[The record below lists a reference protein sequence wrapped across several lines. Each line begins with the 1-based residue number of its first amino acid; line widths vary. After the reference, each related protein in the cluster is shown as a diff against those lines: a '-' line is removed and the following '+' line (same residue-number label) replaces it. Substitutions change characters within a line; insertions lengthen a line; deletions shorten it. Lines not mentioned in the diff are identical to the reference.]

1 MFKQRRV
8 PAKARRKTYAW
19 SGDGVGADYDEDEPE
34 ERHRAS
40 DRVGFDGWHVPVPPG
55 IDPAEPVP
63 EAPPSKKLLLIRN
76 GRRGFGLPEELVER
90 CLAFVTPRDRLNI
103 FGAASRVAMRAAREP
118 RWFLPRA
125 SRVAR
130 KLNSQLRAQMA
141 LVNEQMTVVSE
152 SQARVKHLKT
162 CLGSV
167 ERKLDDRRREFR
179 AHREK
184 PLAAAVRRRA
194 LFSKRGARELV
205 DVARAAV
212 AEDVD
217 IAQPYDAYYDGVIK
231 KDIRALEWSAA
242 QCDHRWKE
250 AQRAERSEMS
260 LLTGLRRRAK
270 VLNGGCK
277 IATRIVA
284 VTEERR
290 DRRPP
295 PNLSGGSRA

>member
-1 MFKQRRV
+1 M
-8 PAKARRKTYAW
+8 
-19 SGDGVGADYDEDEPE
+19 
-34 ERHRAS
+34 
-40 DRVGFDGWHVPVPPG
+40 
-55 IDPAEPVP
+55 
-63 EAPPSKKLLLIRN
+63 
-76 GRRGFGLPEELVER
+76 
-90 CLAFVTPRDRLNI
+90 NI

-118 RWFLPRA
+118 RWFLPLA
-125 SRVAR
+125 SRLAR
-130 KLNSQLRAQMA
+130 KLNPQLRAQMA
-141 LVNEQMTVVSE
+141 LVNEQMTTVSE
-152 SQARVKHLKT
+152 AQARVKHLKT

-212 AEDVD
+212 ASDDVD
-217 IAQPYDAYYDGVIK
+217 IAQPFDAYYDGVVK
-231 KDIRALEWSAA
+231 KDIRALEFSVA
-242 QCDHRWKE
+242 QCDYRWKE
-250 AQRAERSEMS
+250 AQREERSEMS

-277 IATRIVA
+277 VATRIVA

-295 PNLSGGSRA
+295 PLMPRR

>member
-19 SGDGVGADYDEDEPE
+19 SGDGVGVDHDDDEPE
-34 ERHRAS
+34 ERHIDAG
-40 DRVGFDGWHVPVPPG
+40 VGFDGWRYPE
-55 IDPAEPVP
+55 PAPAP
-63 EAPPSKKLLLIRN
+63 EAPPAKRLALIRN
-76 GRRGFGLPEELVER
+76 GRRGVGLPEELVER

-125 SRVAR
+125 SRLSR

-141 LVNEQMTVVSE
+141 LVNEQMTVVSDA
-152 SQARVKHLKT
+152 QARVRHLKT

-194 LFSKRGARELV
+194 LFSKRGAREIV

-212 AEDVD
+212 ATEVE
-217 IAQPYDAYYDGVIK
+217 IAQPYDAYYDGVVK
-231 KDIRALEWSAA
+231 RDIRALESSVAA
-242 QCDHRWKE
+242 CDHRWKE
-250 AQRAERSEMS
+250 AQREERADME
-260 LLTGLRRRAK
+260 LLRGLRRRAK
-270 VLNGGCK
+270 VLNSGCLVAK
-277 IATRIVA
+277 RVLA

-295 PNLSGGSRA
+295 PRLPGGSGA

>member
-40 DRVGFDGWHVPVPPG
+40 DRVGFDGWHYEPEAE
-55 IDPAEPVP
+55 AEPEPAPV
-63 EAPPSKKLLLIRN
+63 EPPSKRLALIRN

-103 FGAASRVAMRAAREP
+103 FGEASRVAMRAAREP

-125 SRVAR
+125 SRLAR

-141 LVNEQMTVVSE
+141 LVNEQMTVVSD
-152 SQARVKHLKT
+152 SQARVRHFET
-162 CLGSV
+162 CLRSV

-231 KDIRALEWSAA
+231 KDIRALEFSVA
-242 QCDHRWKE
+242 QCDYRWRE
-250 AQRAERSEMS
+250 AQRAERQELE

-270 VLNGGCK
+270 VLNSGCK
-277 IATRIVA
+277 VATRIVA

-295 PNLSGGSRA
+295 PLVPRR

>member
-19 SGDGVGADYDEDEPE
+19 SGDGVGVGVDHDDDEPE
-34 ERHRAS
+34 ERHIDAG
-40 DRVGFDGWHVPVPPG
+40 VGFDGWRYP
-55 IDPAEPVP
+55 EPEP
-63 EAPPSKKLLLIRN
+63 APPEQPPAKRLALIRN

-90 CLAFVTPRDRLNI
+90 CLAFVTPCDRLDI

-125 SRVAR
+125 SRLAR

-141 LVNEQMTVVSE
+141 LVNEQMTTVSE
-152 SQARVKHLKT
+152 AQARVKHLKT

-212 AEDVD
+212 ATEVE
-217 IAQPYDAYYDGVIK
+217 IAQPYDAYYDGVVK
-231 KDIRALEWSAA
+231 RDIRALESSVAA
-242 QCDHRWKE
+242 CDHRWKE
-250 AQRAERSEMS
+250 ASITEREEMAS
-260 LLTGLRRRAK
+260 LRGLRRRAK
-270 VLNGGCK
+270 VLNSGCK
-277 IATRIVA
+277 VATRIVA

-295 PNLSGGSRA
+295 PLVPRR

>member
-55 IDPAEPVP
+55 VDPAEPVP

-76 GRRGFGLPEELVER
+76 GRRGFGTVWKLYCGDLRQPPRHRADAVAGTSRPHRFGLPEELVER

-103 FGAASRVAMRAAREP
+103 FGEASRVAMRAAREP

-125 SRVAR
+125 SRLAR

-141 LVNEQMTVVSE
+141 LVNEQMTVVSD
-152 SQARVKHLKT
+152 SQARVRHFET
-162 CLGSV
+162 CLRSV

-184 PLAAAVRRRA
+184 PPVT
-194 LFSKRGARELV
+194 SCVE
-205 DVARAAV
+205 
-212 AEDVD
+212 
-217 IAQPYDAYYDGVIK
+217 INQGVEK
-231 KDIRALEWSAA
+231 FA
-242 QCDHRWKE
+242 
-250 AQRAERSEMS
+250 
-260 LLTGLRRRAK
+260 
-270 VLNGGCK
+270 
-277 IATRIVA
+277 
-284 VTEERR
+284 
-290 DRRPP
+290 
-295 PNLSGGSRA
+295 

>member
-19 SGDGVGADYDEDEPE
+19 SGDGVGAGYDEDEPE
-34 ERHRAS
+34 ERHINAG
-40 DRVGFDGWHVPVPPG
+40 VGFDGWRYPEPEPAPEEPP
-55 IDPAEPVP
+55 AKRL
-63 EAPPSKKLLLIRN
+63 ALIRN

-125 SRVAR
+125 SRLAR

-152 SQARVKHLKT
+152 SQARVKHFHA

-194 LFSKRGARELV
+194 LFSKRGAREIV

-212 AEDVD
+212 ASDDVE
-217 IAQPYDAYYDGVIK
+217 IAQPYDAYYDGVVK
-231 KDIRALEWSAA
+231 KDIRALEFSVA
-242 QCDHRWKE
+242 QCDYRWKE
-250 AQRAERSEMS
+250 AQRAERWEMNV
-260 LLTGLRRRAK
+260 LVGLRRRAK
-270 VLNGGCK
+270 NLNGGCK
-277 IATRIVA
+277 VATRIVA

-295 PNLSGGSRA
+295 PLLPSSAG

>member
-1 MFKQRRV
+1 VWKSNFGH
-8 PAKARRKTYAW
+8 ARNHNFSTHW
-19 SGDGVGADYDEDEPE
+19 
-34 ERHRAS
+34 
-40 DRVGFDGWHVPVPPG
+40 
-55 IDPAEPVP
+55 
-63 EAPPSKKLLLIRN
+63 
-76 GRRGFGLPEELVER
+76 LVS
-90 CLAFVTPRDRLNI
+90 T
-103 FGAASRVAMRAAREP
+103 
-118 RWFLPRA
+118 
-125 SRVAR
+125 
-130 KLNSQLRAQMA
+130 Q
-141 LVNEQMTVVSE
+141 
-152 SQARVKHLKT
+152 
-162 CLGSV
+162 
-167 ERKLDDRRREFR
+167 
-179 AHREK
+179 
-184 PLAAAVRRRA
+184 AAAVRRRA

-212 AEDVD
+212 ASDVD

-295 PNLSGGSRA
+295 PNLSGGSLA

>member
-19 SGDGVGADYDEDEPE
+19 SGDGVGVDHDEDEPE
-34 ERHRAS
+34 ERHIDAG
-40 DRVGFDGWHVPVPPG
+40 VGFDGWRYPEPG
-55 IDPAEPVP
+55 PEP
-63 EAPPSKKLLLIRN
+63 APPPAKRLALVRN
-76 GRRGFGLPEELVER
+76 GRRGVGLPEELVER
-90 CLAFVTPRDRLNI
+90 CLAFVTPRDRLDI

-125 SRVAR
+125 SRLAR

-141 LVNEQMTVVSE
+141 LVNEQMSTVSE
-152 SQARVKHLKT
+152 AQARVRHLKT

-184 PLAAAVRRRA
+184 PLAAAVRRA

-205 DVARAAV
+205 DVARAALST
-212 AEDVD
+212 DVD
-217 IAQPYDAYYDGVIK
+217 ITQPYDAYYDGVVK
-231 KDIRALEWSAA
+231 KDIRALESSVAA
-242 QCDHRWKE
+242 CEGSWE
-250 AQRAERSEMS
+250 GAQREERYEME
-260 LLTGLRRRAK
+260 LLRGLRRRAK
-270 VLNGGCK
+270 NLNGGCK
-277 IATRIVA
+277 VATRLVA

-295 PNLSGGSRA
+295 PRLPRR

>member
-19 SGDGVGADYDEDEPE
+19 SGDGVGVDHDDDEPE
-34 ERHRAS
+34 ERHIDAG
-40 DRVGFDGWHVPVPPG
+40 VGFDGWRYP
-55 IDPAEPVP
+55 EPEP
-63 EAPPSKKLLLIRN
+63 APPEQPPAKRLALIRN

-90 CLAFVTPRDRLNI
+90 CLAFVTPCDRLDI

-125 SRVAR
+125 SRLAR
-130 KLNSQLRAQMA
+130 KLNAQLRAQMA
-141 LVNEQMTVVSE
+141 LVNEQMTVVSDA
-152 SQARVKHLKT
+152 QARVRHLKT

-194 LFSKRGARELV
+194 LFSKRGAREIV

-212 AEDVD
+212 ATEVE
-217 IAQPYDAYYDGVIK
+217 IAQPYDAYYDGVVK
-231 KDIRALEWSAA
+231 RDIRALESSVAA
-242 QCDHRWKE
+242 CDHRWKE
-250 AQRAERSEMS
+250 ASITEREEMAS
-260 LLTGLRRRAK
+260 LRGLRRRAK
-270 VLNGGCK
+270 VLNSGCK
-277 IATRIVA
+277 VATRIVA

-295 PNLSGGSRA
+295 PLPRP

>member
-19 SGDGVGADYDEDEPE
+19 SGDGVGVDHDDDEPE
-34 ERHRAS
+34 ERHIAAG
-40 DRVGFDGWHVPVPPG
+40 VGFDGWRYP
-55 IDPAEPVP
+55 EPEP
-63 EAPPSKKLLLIRN
+63 APPEQPPAKRLALIRN

-90 CLAFVTPRDRLNI
+90 CLAFVTPRDRLDI

-125 SRVAR
+125 SRLAR
-130 KLNSQLRAQMA
+130 KLNAQLRAQMA
-141 LVNEQMTVVSE
+141 LVNEQMTVVSDA
-152 SQARVKHLKT
+152 QARVRHLKT

-212 AEDVD
+212 ASDDVD
-217 IAQPYDAYYDGVIK
+217 IAQPYDAYYDGVVK
-231 KDIRALEWSAA
+231 KDIRALETSVAA
-242 QCDHRWKE
+242 CDHRWKE
-250 AQRAERSEMS
+250 AQREERRELE
-260 LLTGLRRRAK
+260 LLRGLRRRAK
-270 VLNGGCK
+270 VLNSGCK
-277 IATRIVA
+277 VATRIVA

-295 PNLSGGSRA
+295 PNLSRLGA

>member
-1 MFKQRRV
+1 M
-8 PAKARRKTYAW
+8 
-19 SGDGVGADYDEDEPE
+19 
-34 ERHRAS
+34 
-40 DRVGFDGWHVPVPPG
+40 
-55 IDPAEPVP
+55 
-63 EAPPSKKLLLIRN
+63 
-76 GRRGFGLPEELVER
+76 
-90 CLAFVTPRDRLNI
+90 NI

-118 RWFLPRA
+118 RWFLPLA
-125 SRVAR
+125 SRLAR

-141 LVNEQMTVVSE
+141 LVNEQMTTVSE
-152 SQARVKHLKT
+152 AQARVRHLKT

-212 AEDVD
+212 ASDDVE
-217 IAQPYDAYYDGVIK
+217 IAQPFDAYYDGVVK

-250 AQRAERSEMS
+250 ASITEREEMAS
-260 LLTGLRRRAK
+260 LRGLRRRAK
-270 VLNGGCK
+270 VLNSGCK
-277 IATRIVA
+277 VATRIVA

-295 PNLSGGSRA
+295 PRLGAVVGA

>member
-55 IDPAEPVP
+55 VDPAEPAP
-63 EAPPSKKLLLIRN
+63 EEPPSKRLALIRN

-141 LVNEQMTVVSE
+141 LVNEQMTVVSD
-152 SQARVKHLKT
+152 SQARVRHFET
-162 CLGSV
+162 CLRSV

-217 IAQPYDAYYDGVIK
+217 IAQPFDAYYDGVVK
-231 KDIRALEWSAA
+231 KDIRALEFSVA
-242 QCDHRWKE
+242 QCDYRWKE
-250 AQRAERSEMS
+250 AQRAERWEMNV
-260 LLTGLRRRAK
+260 LVGLRRRAK
-270 VLNGGCK
+270 NLNGGCK
-277 IATRIVA
+277 VATRIVA

>member
-1 MFKQRRV
+1 
-8 PAKARRKTYAW
+8 
-19 SGDGVGADYDEDEPE
+19 
-34 ERHRAS
+34 
-40 DRVGFDGWHVPVPPG
+40 
-55 IDPAEPVP
+55 
-63 EAPPSKKLLLIRN
+63 
-76 GRRGFGLPEELVER
+76 
-90 CLAFVTPRDRLNI
+90 
-103 FGAASRVAMRAAREP
+103 MRAAREP

-125 SRVAR
+125 SRLAR

-152 SQARVKHLKT
+152 AQARVKHLKT

-212 AEDVD
+212 ASDDVD
-217 IAQPYDAYYDGVIK
+217 IAQPYDAYYDGVVK
-231 KDIRALEWSAA
+231 KDIRALETSVAA
-242 QCDHRWKE
+242 CDHRWKE
-250 AQRAERSEMS
+250 AQREERRELE
-260 LLTGLRRRAK
+260 LLRGLRRRAK
-270 VLNGGCK
+270 VLNSGCK
-277 IATRIVA
+277 VATRVLA

-295 PNLSGGSRA
+295 PLVRAEAIVGA

>member
-55 IDPAEPVP
+55 VDPAEPAP
-63 EAPPSKKLLLIRN
+63 EAPPPKRLALIRN

-118 RWFLPRA
+118 RWFLPLA
-125 SRVAR
+125 SRLAR

-141 LVNEQMTVVSE
+141 LVNEQMTVVSDA
-152 SQARVKHLKT
+152 QARVKHLKT

-184 PLAAAVRRRA
+184 PLVTSCVEIKFRAPTPSTRRCPRDRDNRTHW
-194 LFSKRGARELV
+194 LIST
-205 DVARAAV
+205 
-212 AEDVD
+212 
-217 IAQPYDAYYDGVIK
+217 QP
-231 KDIRALEWSAA
+231 
-242 QCDHRWKE
+242 
-250 AQRAERSEMS
+250 SEVFF
-260 LLTGLRRRAK
+260 K
-270 VLNGGCK
+270 
-277 IATRIVA
+277 ATREF
-284 VTEERR
+284 T
-290 DRRPP
+290 D
-295 PNLSGGSRA
+295 

>member
-1 MFKQRRV
+1 M
-8 PAKARRKTYAW
+8 
-19 SGDGVGADYDEDEPE
+19 
-34 ERHRAS
+34 
-40 DRVGFDGWHVPVPPG
+40 
-55 IDPAEPVP
+55 
-63 EAPPSKKLLLIRN
+63 
-76 GRRGFGLPEELVER
+76 
-90 CLAFVTPRDRLNI
+90 
-103 FGAASRVAMRAAREP
+103 
-118 RWFLPRA
+118 
-125 SRVAR
+125 
-130 KLNSQLRAQMA
+130 
-141 LVNEQMTVVSE
+141 
-152 SQARVKHLKT
+152 
-162 CLGSV
+162 
-167 ERKLDDRRREFR
+167 
-179 AHREK
+179 
-184 PLAAAVRRRA
+184 RRRA

-212 AEDVD
+212 ASDVD

-270 VLNGGCK
+270 VLNGGGK

-295 PNLSGGSRA
+295 PNLSGGSLA

>member
-19 SGDGVGADYDEDEPE
+19 SGDGVGVDHDEDEPE

-40 DRVGFDGWHVPVPPG
+40 DRVGFNGWHYEPEPE
-55 IDPAEPVP
+55 PAPEEP
-63 EAPPSKKLLLIRN
+63 AKRLALIRN

-90 CLAFVTPRDRLNI
+90 CLAFLTPRDRLNI

-125 SRVAR
+125 SRLAR

-141 LVNEQMTVVSE
+141 LVNEQMTTVSDA
-152 SQARVKHLKT
+152 QARVRHLKT

-184 PLAAAVRRRA
+184 PLVTSCVEIKFRA
-194 LFSKRGARELV
+194 
-205 DVARAAV
+205 
-212 AEDVD
+212 
-217 IAQPYDAYYDGVIK
+217 P
-231 KDIRALEWSAA
+231 
-242 QCDHRWKE
+242 
-250 AQRAERSEMS
+250 
-260 LLTGLRRRAK
+260 T
-270 VLNGGCK
+270 
-277 IATRIVA
+277 
-284 VTEERR
+284 
-290 DRRPP
+290 
-295 PNLSGGSRA
+295 

>member
-19 SGDGVGADYDEDEPE
+19 SGDGVGVDHDDDEPE
-34 ERHRAS
+34 ERHIGAG
-40 DRVGFDGWHVPVPPG
+40 VGFDGWRYPEP
-55 IDPAEPVP
+55 EPVA
-63 EAPPSKKLLLIRN
+63 EEPPSKRLALIRN
-76 GRRGFGLPEELVER
+76 GRRGVGLPEELVER

-125 SRVAR
+125 SRLAR
-130 KLNSQLRAQMA
+130 KLNAQLRAQMA
-141 LVNEQMTVVSE
+141 LVNEQMTTVSE
-152 SQARVKHLKT
+152 AQARVRHLKT

-205 DVARAAV
+205 DVARAALST
-212 AEDVD
+212 DVD
-217 IAQPYDAYYDGVIK
+217 ITQPFDAY
-231 KDIRALEWSAA
+231 
-242 QCDHRWKE
+242 
-250 AQRAERSEMS
+250 
-260 LLTGLRRRAK
+260 
-270 VLNGGCK
+270 
-277 IATRIVA
+277 
-284 VTEERR
+284 
-290 DRRPP
+290 
-295 PNLSGGSRA
+295 

>member
-40 DRVGFDGWHVPVPPG
+40 DRVGFDGWHYEPEPEPE
-55 IDPAEPVP
+55 PAP
-63 EAPPSKKLLLIRN
+63 EPPSKRLALIRN

-103 FGAASRVAMRAAREP
+103 FGEASRVAMRAAREP

-125 SRVAR
+125 SRLAR

-141 LVNEQMTVVSE
+141 LVNEQMTVVSD
-152 SQARVKHLKT
+152 SQARVRHFET
-162 CLGSV
+162 CLRSV

-212 AEDVD
+212 ASDVE

-231 KDIRALEWSAA
+231 KDIRALEFSVA
-242 QCDHRWKE
+242 QCDYRWKE
-250 AQRAERSEMS
+250 AQRAERQDME
-260 LLTGLRRRAK
+260 LLRGLRQCIELARVQSAWHQ
-270 VLNGGCK
+270 K
-277 IATRIVA
+277 IA
-284 VTEERR
+284 
-290 DRRPP
+290 
-295 PNLSGGSRA
+295 RAFRA